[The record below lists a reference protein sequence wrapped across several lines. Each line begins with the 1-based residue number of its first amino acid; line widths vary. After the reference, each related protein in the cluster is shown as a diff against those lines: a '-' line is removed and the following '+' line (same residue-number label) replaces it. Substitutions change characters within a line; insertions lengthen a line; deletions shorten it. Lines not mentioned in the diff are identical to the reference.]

1 MIRFDVWTK
10 GRKIEATTMVV
21 TSIREAMDKTTPYGI
36 GGVAVTMAILS
47 AVPTQLI
54 TIRNKPFIEAQIWS
68 YRFNYSKPFSFSF
81 YRFKMLSVNYGKPR
95 EVKLER

>member
-10 GRKIEATTMVV
+10 GRKVEATTMVV
-21 TSIREAMDKTTPYGI
+21 TSMREAMNKATSNPSLYGI
-36 GGVAVTMAILS
+36 AGMAVLS
-47 AVPTQLI
+47 VIPTQLA
-54 TIRNKPFIEAQIWS
+54 TIRNKPFIEVQIGS